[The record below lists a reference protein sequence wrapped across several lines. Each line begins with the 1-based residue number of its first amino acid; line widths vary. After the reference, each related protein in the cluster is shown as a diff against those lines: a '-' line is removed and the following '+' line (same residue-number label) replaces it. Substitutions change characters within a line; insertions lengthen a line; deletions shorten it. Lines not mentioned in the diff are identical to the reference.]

1 MFHSIRWRL
10 VASYVLLTLLSVTIV
25 GVLASEIVRNITQGQ
40 EVKELR
46 ANAHTLAQQLLPL
59 MWTNASRQQIDSLTR
74 AASILGDVRVRV
86 LDRQEQVLA
95 DSGLPG
101 PSEELVLIYPSEGAE
116 RFASQNEVWFNLIMP
131 VIDETFHLD
140 EFGIDSRILES
151 LPSDTRYQFVWRSS
165 GPWGERFSFG
175 VPRTKDESFSDPSR
189 PELDE
194 PSRSANVIREPI
206 GEANQAL
213 GYVELSANQDF
224 SSAALAT
231 TRQAFL
237 FAGAGATLLAIIV
250 GLVMS
255 QRLTKP
261 LHTLQEAS
269 SQMGSGDLSVR
280 APVQGRDEIADL
292 AAQFN
297 QMAEQL
303 QTSFTQLQ
311 NERNA
316 LQRFITDA
324 SHELRTPVTALK
336 NFLTL
341 IQGPAADDPQT
352 RGEFLSESQL
362 QVERLEWIS
371 NNLLDLSRLDAGLVE
386 LEFADNDVDELLQA
400 AVNPFKTQAMQ
411 AQISLNIVHPGE
423 NLSLRCDAP
432 RLEMALSNLLDNAL
446 KFTSPGGEVEIGARK
461 TTQII
466 QLWVRDSGIGIHP
479 EELPHIFERFYRGRT
494 HKAPGSGLGLAI
506 AKSLIEAQGG
516 RLSVESEP
524 GEGMKFVLDFPS
536 TE

>member
-25 GVLASEIVRNITQGQ
+25 GVLASEIVRSITQGQ

-46 ANAHTLAQQLLPL
+46 ANAQTLAQQLLPL
-59 MWTNASRQQIDSLTR
+59 MLANTSRQQIHSLTR
-74 AASILGDVRVRV
+74 AASYLGDVRVRV
-86 LDRQEQVLA
+86 LDRHEQILA

-101 PSEELVLIYPSEGAE
+101 PSEELVLIHPPEEAE
-116 RFASQNEVWFNLIMP
+116 SFASQNEVLFNLIMP
-131 VIDETFHLD
+131 IIDESFHF
-140 EFGIDSRILES
+140 EGFGIDSRILES

-165 GPWGERFSFG
+165 TPWGERFAFG
-175 VPRTKDESFSDPSR
+175 VPRTKDESITDPFQ
-189 PELDE
+189 PEDE
-194 PSRSANVIREPI
+194 EASRSTIVIREPI
-206 GEANQAL
+206 GVDSGPL
-213 GYVELSANQDF
+213 GYVELSAGQDF
-224 SSAALAT
+224 TATALAT

-237 FAGAGATLLAIIV
+237 VAGAGASLLAVIV

-261 LHTLQEAS
+261 LHSLQEAS

-280 APVQGRDEIADL
+280 APVRGRDEFAEL

-316 LQRFITDA
+316 LQRFIADA

-352 RGEFLSESQL
+352 REEFLSESQL

-371 NNLLDLSRLDAGLVE
+371 SNLLELSRLDAGLVE
-386 LEFADNDVDELLQA
+386 MEVTFHDVGELLESA
-400 AVNPFKTQAMQ
+400 SNPFKTQAEE
-411 AQISLNIVHPGE
+411 AQVSLKILHLE
-423 NLSLRCDAP
+423 EKISLRCDAP

-446 KFTSPGGEVEIGARK
+446 KFTLPGGKVEIGAK
-461 TTQII
+461 VSTQNI
-466 QLWVRDSGIGIHP
+466 QLWVCDTGTGIHP
-479 EELPHIFERFYRGRT
+479 EELPHIFKRFYRGRT
-494 HKAPGSGLGLAI
+494 HKVPGSGLGLAI
-506 AKSLIEAQGG
+506 TKSLVEAQGG
-516 RLSVESEP
+516 RLTVESKF
-524 GEGMKFVLDFPS
+524 GEGTQFTLAFPKS
-536 TE
+536 